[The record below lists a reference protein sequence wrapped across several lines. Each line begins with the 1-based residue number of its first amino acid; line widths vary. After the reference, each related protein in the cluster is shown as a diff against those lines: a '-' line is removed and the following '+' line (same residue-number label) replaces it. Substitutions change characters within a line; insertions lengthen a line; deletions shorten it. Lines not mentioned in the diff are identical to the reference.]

1 MKSFC
6 DSRGS
11 LDIPPTDASLKLNSF
26 FMSRVKKKLAALAV
40 LFTLEFLS
48 LGLCT
53 NGSFSWSNQ
62 YILAAT
68 QTDATTVKLGSP
80 AETDDVFVFG
90 SYGEPTPRSGIFL
103 TAKQSL
109 GMSARS
115 FFASPFFCRIIL
127 APKVSRYISKSV
139 LNL

>member
-1 MKSFC
+1 MYNFVSVGKCYVSMKSFC

-11 LDIPPTDASLKLNSF
+11 LDIPPSDARLKLNSI

-62 YILAAT
+62 YIPAAT

-80 AETDDVFVFG
+80 AKTDDVFVSG
-90 SYGEPTPRSGIFL
+90 SSGEPTSRSG
-103 TAKQSL
+103 
-109 GMSARS
+109 
-115 FFASPFFCRIIL
+115 
-127 APKVSRYISKSV
+127 
-139 LNL
+139 

>member
-1 MKSFC
+1 
-6 DSRGS
+6 
-11 LDIPPTDASLKLNSF
+11 
-26 FMSRVKKKLAALAV
+26 MSRVKKKLAALTV

-53 NGSFSWSNQ
+53 NGSFSGSNQ

-80 AETDDVFVFG
+80 AKTDDVFVSG
-90 SYGEPTPRSGIFL
+90 SYGGPTPRSGIFL
-103 TAKQSL
+103 TAKESL
-109 GMSARS
+109 EVSARS
-115 FFASPFFCRIIL
+115 FFVSPFFCRIIL

>member
-1 MKSFC
+1 M
-6 DSRGS
+6 
-11 LDIPPTDASLKLNSF
+11 P
-26 FMSRVKKKLAALAV
+26 RVKKKLAALAV

-53 NGSFSWSNQ
+53 NESFSYSNQ
-62 YILAAT
+62 YILAAM
-68 QTDATTVKLGSP
+68 QTDATTAKLGSP
-80 AETDDVFVFG
+80 AKTDDVFVSG
-90 SYGEPTPRSGIFL
+90 SNGEPTSRSGTFL
-103 TAKQSL
+103 TSKESL
-109 GMSARS
+109 EISARS

>member
-1 MKSFC
+1 ML
-6 DSRGS
+6 GS
-11 LDIPPTDASLKLNSF
+11 NLIDF
-26 FMSRVKKKLAALAV
+26 FMSRVKKKLVALAV

-80 AETDDVFVFG
+80 AKTDHVFVSG
-90 SYGEPTPRSGIFL
+90 SYGEPTPRSAML
-103 TAKQSL
+103 NANESL
-109 GMSARS
+109 EISARS
-115 FFASPFFCRIIL
+115 FFVSPCFCRIIL